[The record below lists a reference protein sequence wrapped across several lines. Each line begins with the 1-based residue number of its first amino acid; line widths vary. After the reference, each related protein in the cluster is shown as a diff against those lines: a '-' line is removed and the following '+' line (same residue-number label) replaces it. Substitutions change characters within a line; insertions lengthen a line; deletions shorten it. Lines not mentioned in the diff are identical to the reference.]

1 MRDSFT
7 ERERLTTF
15 GGSVSGRGREVVALL
30 VILALSAVFFWR
42 VLFTDEVLVGGDLH
56 EYIPWNQYQVSEPRG
71 AINQDYSDTL
81 LAYLPQILIAR
92 QILRS
97 GSLPL
102 WNPYYFSGIPLL
114 ASAPWLGLFYP
125 PYVVFYISDP
135 LKAFGQ
141 LAALQLALGGVF
153 MYLYLRC
160 LDCRRLAALVGA
172 VSFGLGGFLLAN
184 LAWLPR
190 VSTVIWTPLT
200 LLSIENCLGKRKRSY
215 ALLGT
220 FAVAMSILAGNTAA
234 VVYVLLVSGLYALFR
249 LIWAWS
255 HSGGRVAVECALLTV
270 GLMCGGGLLSAI
282 QLVPTFEVAAYSGRV
297 HVAYDERIEG
307 GRSPLALA
315 TALVPDVF
323 GNPVDRPWG
332 RNEFGKN
339 IPGTYG
345 ETSLY
350 VGIVPLFLAGW
361 AVARKRDGIT
371 AFYAGVALLA
381 LLIFLDTPLFRLLY
395 EVPLFRIGRQLEAK
409 AMWGLSTSI
418 LAAFGLATLLDRPPR
433 QERRALRSAAVGL
446 VVTAI
451 VVVLAVALAAPFL
464 GIQAGS
470 RAVGLAADWYRYN
483 VGNFLRLSLL
493 AMACAGLVAVRA
505 RGLLRGTALA
515 LLVLGI
521 AMADL
526 MFFGWKLNPSRAPDG
541 LYPEMDSVRFLKDD
555 ESIYRT
561 IRGPLSRKVFPPNS
575 LAVYGISDVQGYSPV
590 LMDYYVE
597 FLELIEDDIASAR
610 VVHSLRYAGS
620 TTSPLLDLLNAKY
633 VVTIAQPGEAMSR
646 LEESDPSLGLV
657 YDDEVKIYEN
667 RDALPRAFFVRGYLV
682 VRDPAEALAALS
694 SDGFDPSV
702 YVILEKEPAPLAPP
716 ADARPGRSQVE
727 VVDYTPNRV
736 AVEVNLSADGFLVLS
751 DLYYPGWRAFVDGV
765 EHEVYKADYALRA
778 VQLKAGEHRVE
789 FVFDPLSFRVGLSV
803 SAVTLLAVV
812 ALTAVLMWRKGRG

>member
-1 MRDSFT
+1 MT
-7 ERERLTTF
+7 ETVPERERLRTF
-15 GGSVSGRGREVVALL
+15 RGTVSGRVKDAVALL

-125 PYVVFYISDP
+125 PYIVFYLLDP

-190 VSTVIWTPLT
+190 VSTVIWTPLI
-200 LLSIENCLGKRKRSY
+200 LLSIENCVGKRKRSY

-234 VVYVLLVSGLYALFR
+234 VVYVVLVSGLYALFR
-249 LIWAWS
+249 LVWAWR

-297 HVAYDERIEG
+297 HVSYDERIEG

-315 TALVPDVF
+315 TVLVPDVF

-381 LLIFLDTPLFRLLY
+381 LFIFLDTPLFRLLY

-409 AMWGLSTSI
+409 VMWGLSTSI
-418 LAAFGLATLLDRPPR
+418 LAAFGMATLLDRPPR
-433 QERRALRSAAVGL
+433 LERRALRSAAIGL
-446 VVTAI
+446 LVTAI
-451 VVVLAVALAAPFL
+451 VVVLGVALAAPFL
-464 GIQAGS
+464 GIHEGN
-470 RAVGLAADWYRYN
+470 RAAALAADWYRYN

-493 AMACAGLVAVRA
+493 AMACAGLVLVWAH
-505 RGLLRGTALA
+505 GLLRGTVLA

-526 MFFGWKLNPSRAPDG
+526 TFFGWKLNPSRTPEG
-541 LYPEMDSVRFLKDD
+541 LYPEMDSVRFLQED
-555 ESIYRT
+555 ESIYRVV
-561 IRGPLSRKVFPPNS
+561 RGPLSRKVFPPNS
-575 LAVYGISDVQGYSPV
+575 LAVYGVSDVQGYSPV
-590 LMDYYVE
+590 LIDYYVE

-610 VVHSLRYAGS
+610 VVHSLRYADS
-620 TTSPLLDLLNAKY
+620 TTSPLLDLLNTKY
-633 VVTIAQPGEAMSR
+633 VVTIPQAGEAMTR
-646 LEESDPSLGLV
+646 LEESDPSLRLA
-657 YDDEVKIYEN
+657 YDGEVKIYEN
-667 RDALPRAFFVRGYLV
+667 RDALPRAFFVPGYVV
-682 VRDPAEALAALS
+682 VRDPAEALNALS
-694 SDGFDPSV
+694 SDGFDPRV
-702 YVILEKEPAPLAPP
+702 DVILEKEPALLTPP
-716 ADARPGRSQVE
+716 ADAGPVRSQVE

-736 AVEVNLSADGFLVLS
+736 VVQANLSTDGFLVLS
-751 DLYYPGWRAFVDGV
+751 DLYYQGWRAFVDDV

-778 VQLKAGEHRVE
+778 VQLKAGKHRIE
-789 FVFDPLSFRVGLSV
+789 FVFEPSSFTIGLSV
-803 SAVTLLAVV
+803 SGVTLLLMV
-812 ALTAVLMWRKGRG
+812 ALTAVLIWRRECG